1 MESKVSFLA
10 SIFFSARRFI
20 SSLTL
25 YFRSS
30 HTDRFVAKFLKNFF
44 CLPLGATRFGILHKS
59 EPLCKFRYFLSVPC
73 SLASFVRFLF
83 RSLAARGRIISA
95 FSILSNPVFPIIR
108 PPVAIGQQHNFLL
121 VEIQSKLGFVRYTE
135 LDRRTASTSPFSL
148 EKLVIG
154 RKYDT
159 IENFRCRLF
168 SGLLQGYLIARVDFT
183 RDNHVTV

>member
-20 SSLTL
+20 SSLPL

-44 CLPLGATRFGILHKS
+44 RLPLGATRFGILHKS
-59 EPLCKFRYFLSVPC
+59 EPFCKFRNFLSVPC

-95 FSILSNPVFPIIR
+95 FSALSIADFANHNPWGFLFLTHLIWANRLLR
-108 PPVAIGQQHNFLL
+108 PAPHGCCRKHTTPETDDAPKWEKRFFERFKERNRA
-121 VEIQSKLGFVRYTE
+121 K
-135 LDRRTASTSPFSL
+135 STPL
-148 EKLVIG
+148 PAPG
-154 RKYDT
+154 
-159 IENFRCRLF
+159 
-168 SGLLQGYLIARVDFT
+168 
-183 RDNHVTV
+183 